1 MRLFPLPGHNLFRLR
16 LPGTASIRCLAPLI
30 AGILLVA
37 GLSFSESA
45 IAVDYYISKA
55 GNDAHDGL
63 TLVSSWATLVPA
75 NKKNLVPG
83 DRILLEG
90 GSRFAGPLLFDS
102 EDRGIKETP
111 ILVTSYG
118 EGRAT
123 IDAGIG
129 AGVVAK
135 NTAGIVISQINIIG
149 RGRNDNRSDGIT
161 FYNDLPGMTKFE
173 KIEIDEVEIGGFG
186 RNGISIGGWNGE
198 SGFKDIRITH
208 AVIHDN
214 GLNGLITYA
223 QEPYTHERVYVGH
236 VHSFN
241 NSGSP
246 NSFPNSN
253 SGTGIVLGGV
263 KEGTVE
269 WSVAHHNGWLGDAGI
284 GIWTYSSTR
293 VIIQRNESFE
303 NHTAGFHDGGGFA
316 LDGGVTD
323 SVLQYNYSH
332 DNDGA
337 GYGLFQ
343 YQGASPWSRNKVQF
357 NLSIDDG
364 RKNGFGGIHVW
375 NGGSGL
381 SHADIT
387 ENLIVMR
394 TSLEGN
400 PNALSFDAIT
410 ESFSVRSN
418 ILMMFGEANVVSVT
432 PEQRQLSFV
441 GNRCWSQKHW
451 GSWTH
456 DSNSDQFQTH
466 HIF

>member
-1 MRLFPLPGHNLFRLR
+1 MRLFPLPYHNLFRLR
-16 LPGTASIRCLAPLI
+16 LPGTASIRCLAPLM
-30 AGILLVA
+30 ARILLVT

-45 IAVDYYISKA
+45 LAADYYISKA
-55 GNDAHDGL
+55 GNDDNDGL
-63 TLVSSWATLVPA
+63 TLVSSWATLLPA
-75 NKKNLVPG
+75 NKRNLVPG

-102 EDRGIKETP
+102 EDHGTKETP

-129 AGVVAK
+129 PGVVAQ
-135 NTAGIVISQINIIG
+135 NTAGIVISKINIIG
-149 RGRNDNRSDGIT
+149 RGRNDNRSDGIN
-161 FYNDLPGMTKFE
+161 FSNDLPGATKLE
-173 KIEIDEVEIGGFG
+173 RIEIDEVEIGGFG
-186 RNGISIGGWNGE
+186 SNGISIGGWNGE
-198 SGFKDIRITH
+198 SGFKDIRITR

-236 VHSFN
+236 VQSFG

-246 NSFPNSN
+246 DSFPNTN
-253 SGTGIVLGGV
+253 SGFGIVLGGV
-263 KEGTVE
+263 REGTIE
-269 WSVAHHNGWLGDAGI
+269 WSIAHHNGWLGDAGV
-284 GIWTYSSTR
+284 GIWTYASKLVT
-293 VIIQRNESFE
+293 IQHNESFE
-303 NHTAGFHDGGGFA
+303 NRTIGFHDGGGFA

-343 YQGASPWSRNKVQF
+343 YQDAPPWSRNKVQY

-364 RKNGFGGIHVW
+364 RKNGYGGIQIW

-381 SHADIT
+381 SHAEIA
-387 ENLIVMR
+387 E
-394 TSLEGN
+394 
-400 PNALSFDAIT
+400 
-410 ESFSVRSN
+410 
-418 ILMMFGEANVVSVT
+418 NVVAMGSSHEGT
-432 PEQRQLSFV
+432 PSALLFLDNTSDFFV
-441 GNRCWSQKHW
+441 HDNMFIVFGKTELLTLTPGQTNLRFRGNKCWSEKRSTFW
-451 GSWTH
+451 GGISKTEGCE
-456 DSNSDQFQTH
+456 TH
-466 HIF
+466 HFY